1 MREQSQIGI
10 PQTLNLYSYVENNP
24 VTGVDPDGHECFA
37 NGACNALSNPAGVQ
51 HWIVNGL
58 SNTLSDL
65 LSLNEV
71 AKGSVDVVNAETTK
85 GKVGVGLGLALIVG
99 MNAITG
105 GEEGTLEKGVEKGAE
120 KVAEKTGEAGAASV
134 AKYEVGTYGEL
145 SARSAKDGLT
155 IDHIPSNASNVAR
168 QEAELG
174 RDLKPAE
181 RAAVRD
187 QGTAVA
193 VPDQL
198 HKSGSPTYGGKNTPA
213 QIKADAA
220 NPQAAVARDTN
231 AMVKAADSADK
242 PAAKAA
248 ADALQKL
255 HD

>member
-1 MREQSQIGI
+1 
-10 PQTLNLYSYVENNP
+10 
-24 VTGVDPDGHECFA
+24 
-37 NGACNALSNPAGVQ
+37 
-51 HWIVNGL
+51 
-58 SNTLSDL
+58 
-65 LSLNEV
+65 
-71 AKGSVDVVNAETTK
+71 
-85 GKVGVGLGLALIVG
+85 
-99 MNAITG
+99 
-105 GEEGTLEKGVEKGAE
+105 
-120 KVAEKTGEAGAASV
+120 
-134 AKYEVGTYGEL
+134 L